1 MGLQWSRR
9 AAFGLYG
16 CLALALAACQ
26 GNLGSGSGL
35 SIPQAP
41 GYGQPGGPGPGGGS
55 AAQSRQQ
62 LLEGAV
68 YVTPAT
74 KDVPLPQVEGFAVT
88 VALGTAPPSPAPGE
102 LASAEAETPGG
113 HVKRQ
118 ASRPASTA
126 PGDPSAAPSAVASA
140 ASPAPAASPTSTV
153 SPAAKPSAGAKPSPT
168 AAPVKFDTKT
178 TIYPDD
184 APVAPTPQPTGEVQT
199 FVKRAAILRGYLL
212 PGQDLTL
219 YGLGAVRF
227 KIPTAEQLPD
237 RGFTVAIFQSG
248 KHHHDKLID
257 SDTDAKLSDDV
268 VASSRSDVSIEL
280 KKNTGYLL
288 LLYADEAAPTPAPVQ
303 PGYPTPGNNPF
314 PMPSSNTTP
323 YPGGPGYPGQPTYP
337 PGGPNNP
344 YASPTPFR

>member
-1 MGLQWSRR
+1 MLLLWSRR

-41 GYGQPGGPGPGGGS
+41 GYGQPGGPGAGPGGGS
-55 AAQSRQQ
+55 ATQSRQQ

-68 YVTPAT
+68 YVTPST
-74 KDVPLPQVEGFAVT
+74 KDLPLPQVEGFAVT
-88 VALGTAPPSPAPGE
+88 VALGTAPPASAPATVP
-102 LASAEAETPGG
+102 SAEAEASAG
-113 HVKRQ
+113 HGKHQ
-118 ASRPASTA
+118 ASSRASLPA
-126 PGDPSAAPSAVASA
+126 GDPSAAPTAAAPSA
-140 ASPAPAASPTSTV
+140 AASIVPAV
-153 SPAAKPSAGAKPSPT
+153 SPAAKPSPGAKPSP
-168 AAPVKFDTKT
+168 AASPVKFDTKT

-184 APVAPTPQPTGEVQT
+184 APAAPTPQPTGEVQT
-199 FVKRAAILRGYLL
+199 FVKRAALLRGYLM

-227 KIPTAEQLPD
+227 KIPSAEQLPD
-237 RGFTVAIFQSG
+237 RGYTVAIFQSA

-257 SDTDAKLSDDV
+257 SDTDSKLSDDV
-268 VASSRSDVSIEL
+268 VASSRSDESIEL

-288 LLYADEAAPTPAPVQ
+288 LLYADETAPTPAPVQ
-303 PGYPTPGNNPF
+303 AGYPTPGNNPF
-314 PMPSSNTTP
+314 PMPSTNATP
-323 YPGGPGYPGQPTYP
+323 YPGAPGYPGQPTYP
-337 PGGPNNP
+337 PGGPANP